1 MIAPVNVI
9 KNTATPMAAAKIYI
23 LNTIGLVDV
32 VVLVV
37 VRGANATA
45 GNIGVVVD
53 DVAVR
58 PVAVVSVGML
68 VITAEVIV
76 DAFVTVVVVVVVIN
90 GMGAVAVVVVGPIA
104 TGAVVVGV
112 FVSGSGLTAVT
123 PYVTA

>member
-23 LNTIGLVDV
+23 LTTTGLVDA

-37 VRGANATA
+37 ERGANATA

-53 DVAVR
+53 VVAFR
-58 PVAVVSVGML
+58 PIEVVSTGVL
-68 VITAEVIV
+68 VVAAEVVV
-76 DAFVTVVVVVVVIN
+76 DAFVIVVVVVAVVN
-90 GMGAVAVVVVGPIA
+90 GTVAVALVVVG
-104 TGAVVVGV
+104 TVVKGVVVVGV
-112 FVSGSGLTAVT
+112 FVSGARLTAVT